1 MLSVPGSQR
10 VAFSSLLFV
19 GSSLGCGVLMLVVVW
34 ARASY
39 VTIHASVRGFFSS
52 RGLWNVCWL
61 LVQTLA
67 MVHGYACGVSWVPV
81 AALISAPLEVVGR
94 SLALI

>member
-1 MLSVPGSQR
+1 MLCVLDSQL
-10 VAFSSLLFV
+10 VAFCVLLFA
-19 GSSLGCGVLMLVVVW
+19 GSSLADGVLMLAAAW
-34 ARASY
+34 ARVFY

-67 MVHGYACGVSWVPV
+67 MVHGYACGVS
-81 AALISAPLEVVGR
+81 
-94 SLALI
+94 